1 MEKETLHALGDPG
14 AEIGHFRDSNKK
26 EREITGR
33 EGTHLVFSVSS
44 GWFHPTAKLGSEST
58 KDNIGGHG

>member
-26 EREITGR
+26 EREIMGR
-33 EGTHLVFSVSS
+33 EGDTSRFLSFIRMVSPN
-44 GWFHPTAKLGSEST
+44 G
-58 KDNIGGHG
+58 